1 MQPDGHAMPASRSA
15 IRLAPLVLAL
25 ALPAIS
31 FAQAQDDF
39 ARCLAGL
46 APKALQ
52 ARVQADTYQRYTRDL
67 VADTTVIDSLNRQ
80 PEFVIP
86 VWDYLSALVDQERVD
101 DGKARMQQWS
111 EVLARAQQTY
121 GVDPA
126 TVVAVWGVESNY
138 GQQFGQKPLLQ
149 SLATLS
155 CMGRRQEYFRGE
167 FFAALRIVQSGDIG
181 ADEFKG
187 SWAGAFGHTQFMPST
202 FERVAVDFDGDGHR
216 DLIASVPDAL
226 GSTAHYLQMS
236 HWQAGQPWG
245 YEVKLPAN
253 FDSKISGRTA
263 KRPLG
268 YWSAQ
273 GVRLIDGSPL
283 PGGDEPAGLV
293 LPAGAQGPA
302 FLTLRNF
309 DAIYAYNASIN
320 YTLAIA
326 LLSDRLRGKPG
337 MVASWP
343 TDDPGTSRAERRE
356 IQQLLIN
363 RGYDIGTVDGMVG
376 DKTRQAIQEE
386 QRKRGLPV
394 DDGRPGQRIL
404 KALRQSP

>member
-1 MQPDGHAMPASRSA
+1 MPASRC
-15 IRLAPLVLAL
+15 RLAPFVLAL
-25 ALPAIS
+25 ALPALAH
-31 FAQAQDDF
+31 AQDTSSQDDF

-46 APKALQ
+46 APKAAQ
-52 ARVQADTYQRYTRDL
+52 ARVQADTYQRYTRGL
-67 VADTTVIDSLNRQ
+67 VADTTVIDSLNKQ

-86 VWDYLSALVDQERVD
+86 VWDYLSALVDQERID
-101 DGKARMQQWS
+101 DGKARLKQWS
-111 EVLARAQQTY
+111 AVLERAQRTY

-149 SLATLS
+149 SLGTLS

-245 YEVKLPAN
+245 YEVKLPAA

-263 KRPLG
+263 KRPLS

-273 GVRLIDGSPL
+273 GVRLVNGSPL

-326 LLSDRLRGKPG
+326 LLSDRLRSQPG
-337 MVASWP
+337 LVAAWP
-343 TDDPGTSRAERRE
+343 TDDPGTSMALPE
-356 IQQLLIN
+356 I
-363 RGYDIGTVDGMVG
+363 D
-376 DKTRQAIQEE
+376 
-386 QRKRGLPV
+386 RKSV
-394 DDGRPGQRIL
+394 V
-404 KALRQSP
+404 

>member
-1 MQPDGHAMPASRSA
+1 MPAF
-15 IRLAPLVLAL
+15 RLAPLVLAL
-25 ALPAIS
+25 ALPAL
-31 FAQAQDDF
+31 AQAQDKLSQDDF
-39 ARCLAGL
+39 TRCLAGL
-46 APKALQ
+46 APKAAQ

-67 VADTTVIDSLNRQ
+67 VADTTVIDSLNKQ

-101 DGKARMQQWS
+101 DGKARLKQWS
-111 EVLARAQQTY
+111 AVLERAQSTY

-149 SLATLS
+149 SLGTLS
-155 CMGRRQEYFRGE
+155 CMGRRQEYFRTE

-245 YEVKLPAN
+245 YEVKLPTP

-263 KRPLG
+263 KRPLS
-268 YWSAQ
+268 YWRTQ
-273 GVRLIDGSPL
+273 GVRLVDGSAL

-326 LLSDRLRGKPG
+326 LLSDRLQGKPG
-337 MVASWP
+337 LVASWP

-356 IQQLLIN
+356 IQQLLLA
-363 RGYDIGTVDGMVG
+363 RGYDIGVVDGMIG

-386 QRKRGLPV
+386 QRKRGLPA

-404 KALRQSP
+404 KALRESR

>member
-1 MQPDGHAMPASRSA
+1 MPTPRSA
-15 IRLAPLVLAL
+15 LLAL
-25 ALPAIS
+25 ALLAGPAM
-31 FAQAQDDF
+31 AQDQNSF
-39 ARCLAGL
+39 QQCLAGL
-46 APKALQ
+46 APTAAQ
-52 ARVQADTYQRYTRDL
+52 RGVSADTYRKYTRDL
-67 VADTTVIDSLNRQ
+67 LADTTVIDALNHQ
-80 PEFVIP
+80 PEFTTP
-86 VWDYLSALVDQERVD
+86 VWDYLSALVDQERIG
-101 DGKARMQQWS
+101 DGKARLKQWAS
-111 EVLARAQQTY
+111 VLDRAQQKY

-138 GQQFGQKPLLQ
+138 GQQFGQRPLLK

-155 CMGRRQEYFRGE
+155 CMGRRQDYFRGE
-167 FFAALRIVQSGDIG
+167 FYAALRIVQSGDIT

-202 FERVAVDFDGDGHR
+202 FERVAVDFDGDGRR

-236 HWQAGQPWG
+236 HWQSGQPWG
-245 YEVKLPAN
+245 YEVKLPSP
-253 FDSKISGRTA
+253 FDSKVSGRDA
-263 KRPLG
+263 KRPMS
-268 YWSAQ
+268 YWRAQ
-273 GVRLIDGSPL
+273 GVRLVNGSPL
-283 PGGDEPAGLV
+283 PDADTPAALV

-326 LLSDRLRGKPG
+326 LLSDQLRGKPG
-337 MVASWP
+337 MVAAWP

-356 IQQLLIN
+356 LQRLLIAH
-363 RGYDIGTVDGMVG
+363 GYDIGEVDGMIG
-376 DKTRQAIQEE
+376 DKSREAIQQE
-386 QRKRGLPV
+386 QRKRGLP

>member
-1 MQPDGHAMPASRSA
+1 MPAARF
-15 IRLAPLVLAL
+15 APLASAPFLFAL
-25 ALPAIS
+25 ATPAM
-31 FAQAQDDF
+31 ADDF
-39 ARCLAGL
+39 AQCLADL
-46 APKALQ
+46 APKAQ
-52 ARVQADTYQRYTRDL
+52 QQGVRADAYQRYTRDL
-67 VADTTVIDSLNRQ
+67 TADTTVIDALNHQ
-80 PEFVIP
+80 PEFTTP

-101 DGKARMQQWS
+101 DGKARLKQWS
-111 EVLARAQQTY
+111 AVLDRAQQRY

-138 GQQFGQKPLLQ
+138 GQQFGQRPLLQ

-155 CMGRRQEYFRGE
+155 CMGRRQPYFRGE
-167 FFAALRIVQSGDIG
+167 FFAALRIVQSGDIT

-202 FERVAVDFDGDGHR
+202 FERVAVDFDGDGRR

-245 YEVKLPAN
+245 YEVKLPSP
-253 FDSKISGRTA
+253 FDSKVSGREA
-263 KRPLG
+263 KRPMS
-268 YWSAQ
+268 YWRAQ
-273 GVRLIDGSPL
+273 GVRLVDGSPL
-283 PGGDEPAGLV
+283 PDGDTPAALV

-309 DAIYAYNASIN
+309 DAIYAYNASIS

-326 LLSDRLRGKPG
+326 LLSDRLRDKPG
-337 MVASWP
+337 LVAAWP

-356 IQQLLIN
+356 LQQLLVA
-363 RGYDIGTVDGMVG
+363 RGHDIGAVDGMIG
-376 DKTRQAIQEE
+376 DKTREAIQQE
-386 QRKRGLPV
+386 QRKRGLP

>member
-15 IRLAPLVLAL
+15 IRFAPLVLAL
-25 ALPAIS
+25 ALPAVS

-46 APKALQ
+46 APKAVQ

-111 EVLARAQQTY
+111 AVLSRAQQTY

-253 FDSKISGRTA
+253 FDSKINGRTA
-263 KRPLG
+263 KRPLS

-273 GVRLIDGSPL
+273 GVRLVDGSPL